1 MKGGEEERVR
11 EKAKGRKRRS
21 EHRDRSVILLDC
33 ARSPVTFECSV
44 DFTLAKGEHRRKK
57 KKKTRTSIP
66 SAGFLLSSSFL
77 VPGPFPP
84 PPLPNGPFPRAI
96 SPFLPSKHRFFLD
109 FSSTRNFPSIQ
120 ETSTVRSISSLAVE
134 KETEEGGREGKRG
147 TDRQRFAV
155 ITAVSWREEA
165 GRTVRGATT
174 GVERGKERD
183 RRGEKF
189 LREKRIQR

>member
-1 MKGGEEERVR
+1 MNARSILRWRR
-11 EKAKGRKRRS
+11 ENTEGRRRRKR
-21 EHRDRSVILLDC
+21 ELPYPLL
-33 ARSPVTFECSV
+33 ASFSLR
-44 DFTLAKGEHRRKK
+44 
-57 KKKTRTSIP
+57 
-66 SAGFLLSSSFL
+66 SSSSQGRSF
-77 VPGPFPP
+77 
-84 PPLPNGPFPRAI
+84 PLPSPLARFLAPFLHFFPRNIDFFSIFPLPAI
-96 SPFLPSKHRFFLD
+96 FLR
-109 FSSTRNFPSIQ
+109 SSTIQ

>member
-1 MKGGEEERVR
+1 MR

-66 SAGFLLSSSFL
+66 SAGFLLSSFFL
-77 VPGPFPP
+77 GRSL
-84 PPLPNGPFPRAI
+84 PLPSPLARFLAPFLHFFPRNIDFFSIFPLPAI
-96 SPFLPSKHRFFLD
+96 FLR
-109 FSSTRNFPSIQ
+109 SSTIQ